1 MGINF
6 NFLRVSPSLTCFP
19 KKHNKMLD
27 TLIFL
32 SASVLARAFQPR
44 KLVMC
49 SQKVVRLSRQI
60 HIRDLQKIIRAEK
73 KVVEKTH
80 NQNSTSN
87 YFLATTSIVILISR
101 RLSRLRL
108 KTSPRLIMIIL
119 LRLLQQQTSKLT
131 TN

>member
-1 MGINF
+1 
-6 NFLRVSPSLTCFP
+6 
-19 KKHNKMLD
+19 
-27 TLIFL
+27 
-32 SASVLARAFQPR
+32 
-44 KLVMC
+44 MC

-60 HIRDLQKIIRAEK
+60 LIRDLQKIIKAEK
-73 KVVEKTH
+73 KVAEKTT

-87 YFLATTSIVILISR
+87 YYLAMKSIAILISR

-119 LRLLQQQTSKLT
+119 LKRLQQQTSKLT